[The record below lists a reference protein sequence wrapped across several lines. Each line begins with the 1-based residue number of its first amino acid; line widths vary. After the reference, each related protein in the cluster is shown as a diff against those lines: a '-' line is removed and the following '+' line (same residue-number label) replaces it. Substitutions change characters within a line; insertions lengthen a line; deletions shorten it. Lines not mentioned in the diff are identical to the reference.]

1 MQATNTELKKYK
13 ATVTVNVEVYVDKDE
28 KKDWVEQMIV
38 DSLHLGQREVSQHGE
53 QEVWFDFSKC
63 SINFHK

>member
-38 DSLHLGQREVSQHGE
+38 DSLHLGGREVTQHGV
-53 QEVWFDFSKC
+53 QEVWFDFCKC